1 MAWVFVSLLGLV
13 LMVYLL
19 LQLPAVQDYARV
31 KVVAYLHSKLKTE
44 VRIGKL
50 SIAFPKRIVLEDVFF
65 ADQRGDTLLAG
76 KKLRADIAFF
86 KLLNNKVEVSYIE
99 LDSIRT
105 KIYRTG
111 TDTAFNFDYIINAFA
126 TGSTSATATA
136 PMEFKLDK
144 LVLNNVVSSFHD
156 DQTGSDMYIS
166 IGNFNSDIDK
176 IVPDSFQYA
185 IPVINLS
192 NAVIRMKQDKPLA
205 KPRSMAQVEAQNTP
219 PKFDIDFDKLNLN
232 NVQFSYD
239 NSVSAITT
247 DIHFGQVIA
256 DARSVDFD
264 SMYIN
269 LQDFQLNNTTA
280 KILFG
285 KSQQAEIAAEE
296 IGKDIK
302 AQANNPWR
310 IQADKISLSNNIIQ
324 YDDNNQP
331 RQPGVMDYAH
341 MNFQDL
347 DLGATNI
354 IFSPLTIQAS
364 IDKASFYEQKSGITL
379 KQLETDLVYDDKHIS
394 ADNLYLQTDRT
405 VLKRRILLSYESLAA
420 MVQRPGDIYLEA
432 DVDQST
438 VAVRDVIA
446 FAPAL
451 RSLPPFKG
459 NEGEVFN
466 IDAIIRGYI
475 KDLSIPAFNVSGFRN
490 TSISASGSIKGL
502 PGTNAYF
509 DLNISRFSTTKSD
522 LTTLLPKGSIPAN
535 IRLPE
540 TMNGKA
546 VFKGTPANFNTRL
559 IAQTSKGS
567 IDLIATMNGE
577 RFKARANAHNLDI
590 GYIFM
595 QPNVGRATLQ
605 ADISGNGF
613 DFKTAP
619 IDINA
624 YVSSIYLNGYNYNN
638 VKFNG
643 KLRNGVLTGE
653 GDVKDSNA
661 DLDFAITSDLKLANP
676 SLDLQLK
683 VDSLNLKAL
692 GFSSVPFKIHGNI
705 NVNMPSLNT
714 ASLNGNATITDVVF
728 VRDGKRYVIDTISL
742 VATPNS
748 IALRSEVGIAD
759 LKGTYN
765 LTEIGYAI
773 QNIIDRYYSIPG
785 YTPHTLATQQEW
797 TLTATIFPSEVVYAF
812 MPEIKGTDTLHLSA
826 SLNTAQNDLRLLAQT
841 RKLNYMGQYA
851 DSLTINAYTQGD
863 QLMYAATALSGGTK
877 DIKLYKTSVAGNIA
891 NDLLNI
897 RLDAK
902 DRANKS
908 RYQVSAVAASIP
920 GGFRFSLN
928 QDSLMFNYQRW
939 AVGAGNFIQST
950 NAGLL
955 VNNFTISNGQQS
967 LSANSTSTVPNSPI
981 DLRFSNFEISTI
993 TAIINQEKLLMG
1005 GTINGNALLSNF
1017 NTNPVFTSDLSVRDF
1032 SYKGDTLGNITAKI
1046 NNQTANTLAADIR
1059 LLGGRNDIHL
1069 NGSYV
1074 ISSQTL
1080 NMDLDMN
1087 RFDLASV
1094 KPFLSE
1100 QLRDISGSI
1109 SGNMDVSGKISAPA
1123 LNGTIRFDSA
1133 FIAPAILGERF
1144 RLPDQE
1150 LRVTPQGIRL
1160 DNFVIRDSLGGEAI
1174 IDGSI
1179 ATTDFSDF
1187 EYDFY
1192 LTANDF
1198 RLFNSTRT
1206 ANSEYWGK
1214 LNVDVDLAVYGNMKA
1229 PTLEGNVRVNKATD
1243 FFVLLPGSNPEIVT
1257 REGVVQFVDIDNP
1270 TDSIFVNSYNV
1281 LDTIISNMDVSGLD
1295 IAATIETD
1303 TSAQFSLI
1311 VNDLTGDVLS
1321 MRGRAD
1327 LAAGIDRSGKISL
1340 TGNYELNSGYYELS
1354 FEFIRRRFEIL
1365 KGSTVTWTGD
1375 PTQAVVDVTATYVA
1389 NTAPINLVA
1398 PQLGES
1404 TASLNRFKQRLP
1416 FNVML
1421 YLDGQILEPVIS
1433 FDIQLP
1439 QGYAAAWKEVDEK
1452 LVQVRHDQGELNKQV
1467 FALLLL
1473 GRFVQEN
1480 PFQDGGAGV
1489 SIGRIARESV
1499 SRVMT
1504 EQLNQWANELA
1515 PGLGLSFGVV
1525 SVEDYSSGEL
1535 RNRTDLN
1542 VSLTRQMFNDRVRVT
1557 IGSNFEIEGP
1567 AGNNANAASSQPG
1580 GFASDVAIDYLLSKD
1595 GKYMMRAYRKNV
1607 YEVLVEGQVVETGL
1621 RFILTMDYNHFREL
1635 FHRKKKDD
1643 AAIPSRK
1650 RTSTNTSEQVPK
1662 PVEQENK

>member
-13 LMVYLL
+13 LLVYLL

-31 KVVAYLHSKLKTE
+31 KVVAYLHSKLKTD

-50 SIAFPKRIVLEDVFF
+50 SISFPKRIVLEDVYF

-76 KKLRADIAFF
+76 KKIRADISFF
-86 KLLNNKVEVSYIE
+86 KLINNKVEISYIE
-99 LDSIRT
+99 LDSIHT
-105 KIYRTG
+105 KIYRSG
-111 TDTAFNFDYIINAFA
+111 TDTAFNFDYIIDAFA
-126 TGSTSATATA
+126 TNSTSATASA

-144 LVLNNVVSSFHD
+144 VVLNNVVSSFHD
-156 DQTGSDMYIS
+156 DQIGSDMYIS

-192 NAVIRMKQDKPLA
+192 NTVIRMKQYKPLA

-239 NSVSAITT
+239 NSISAIKT
-247 DIHFGQVIA
+247 DISFGQVIA

-285 KSQQAEIAAEE
+285 KSEQAAIAAEE

-310 IQADKISLSNNIIQ
+310 IRADKISLSNNVIQ

-354 IFSPLTIQAS
+354 IFSPLAIQAS

-420 MVQRPGDIYLEA
+420 MTQRPGDIYLEA

-451 RSLPPFKG
+451 RALPPFKG
-459 NEGEVFN
+459 NEGEIFN
-466 IDAIIRGYI
+466 IDAIVRGYI

-490 TSISASGSIKGL
+490 TSISASGNIKGL

-509 DLNISRFSTTKSD
+509 DLNINRFSTTKND
-522 LTTLLPKGSIPAN
+522 LAALLPKGAIPSN
-535 IRLPE
+535 LRIPE

-567 IDLIATMNGE
+567 IDLVATMNGE
-577 RFKARANAHNLDI
+577 RYKARANAHNLDI

-595 QPNVGRATLQ
+595 QPDVGRATLQ

-851 DSLTINAYTQGD
+851 DSLTITAHTQGD
-863 QLMYAATALSGGTK
+863 QFMYAATALSGGTK

-902 DRANKS
+902 DRADKS

-950 NAGLL
+950 TAGLL
-955 VNNFTISNGQQS
+955 VNNFTISNGQQM
-967 LSANSTSTVPNSPI
+967 LSANSTSTIPNSPI

-1017 NTNPVFTSDLSVRDF
+1017 NTNPVFTSDLNIQDF

-1059 LLGGRNDIHL
+1059 LLGNRNDVHL
-1069 NGSYV
+1069 NGSYI
-1074 ISSQTL
+1074 ISSQTM

-1087 RFDLASV
+1087 KFDLASV

-1123 LNGTIRFDSA
+1123 LNGAIRFDSA

-1270 TDSIFVNSYNV
+1270 TDSIFMNSYNV
-1281 LDTIISNMDVSGLD
+1281 LDTIISDMDVAGLD

-1303 TSAQFSLI
+1303 TAAQFSLI

-1375 PTQAVVDVTATYVA
+1375 PTQAIVDVTATYVA

-1499 SRVMT
+1499 SRVIT
-1504 EQLNQWANELA
+1504 EQLNQWTNELA

-1542 VSLTRQMFNDRVRVT
+1542 VSLSRQMFNDRVRVT

-1567 AGNNANAASSQPG
+1567 TGNNANSASSQPG

-1643 AAIPSRK
+1643 GAIPSRK
-1650 RTSTNTSEQVPK
+1650 RTSTGTSEQVPK
-1662 PVEQENK
+1662 PVEQEK